1 MPWGQQKNP
10 SMYDEEQIR
19 SMSKLLNKKE
29 NGREKIVILNGDYR
43 KVQDYIDDKALVYI
57 DPPYRPVTKGGFN
70 SYNKSG
76 FNDDA
81 QRELSEF
88 YRDINSKGAKVMLS
102 NSDPKNLDDND
113 EFFDN
118 LYEGFNI
125 QRVSASRMINS
136 NGKGRGNITEI
147 LVRNYK

>member
-1 MPWGQQKNP
+1 
-10 SMYDEEQIR
+10 
-19 SMSKLLNKKE
+19 
-29 NGREKIVILNGDYR
+29 
-43 KVQDYIDDKALVYI
+43 
-57 DPPYRPVTKGGFN
+57 
-70 SYNKSG
+70 
-76 FNDDA
+76 
-81 QRELSEF
+81 
-88 YRDINSKGAKVMLS
+88 MLS

-147 LVRNYK
+147 LVKNY

>member
-1 MPWGQQKNP
+1 MQKLCLVI
-10 SMYDEEQIR
+10 QI
-19 SMSKLLNKKE
+19 
-29 NGREKIVILNGDYR
+29 
-43 KVQDYIDDKALVYI
+43 
-57 DPPYRPVTKGGFN
+57 
-70 SYNKSG
+70 
-76 FNDDA
+76 
-81 QRELSEF
+81 
-88 YRDINSKGAKVMLS
+88 
-102 NSDPKNLDDND
+102 PKNLDDND